1 MLPFMAALSA
11 PSLMQDVARG
21 KESRQETASQK
32 EKSQEERGKEEAFNK
47 KNK

>member
-1 MLPFMAALSA
+1 MAALSA
-11 PSLMQDVARG
+11 PSLMQDVVRG